1 MPWPNTGRIVH
12 RECGSKY
19 QSLLGVMTEKEGA
32 KYTKR
37 YFDYVAAF
45 LTAIVRD
52 RLVAK
57 PDA

>member
-1 MPWPNTGRIVH
+1 MADRPELGRC
-12 RECGSKY
+12 ESKY

-32 KYTKR
+32 KYMGG
-37 YFDYVAAF
+37 YFDHVAAF
-45 LTAIVRD
+45 LTTTIRD